1 MKAMRLICLTLI
13 VLAMG
18 GVNSAFAESGAVTIY
33 KQQVAK
39 IVDTWNQTMT
49 RFNDEI
55 VKDNATIESL
65 KAQNPPTRDAD
76 NKIAA
81 LRADIASAKN
91 SMELATRTAEVDLG
105 TLEFKPAR
113 KDEGLPLPQFVKE
126 IIAAKGIPLTKTI
139 SIAPAAS
146 WNWKSNTLGSL
157 AVRFNFKLKNF

>member
-1 MKAMRLICLTLI
+1 MKAMRLICPTLI

-81 LRADIASAKN
+81 LRADIASAKKTRW
-91 SMELATRTAEVDLG
+91 SSRPGRRRWILELWSSSPHARTKVCRCRSSSRRSSRRR
-105 TLEFKPAR
+105 EFR
-113 KDEGLPLPQFVKE
+113 
-126 IIAAKGIPLTKTI
+126 
-139 SIAPAAS
+139 
-146 WNWKSNTLGSL
+146 
-157 AVRFNFKLKNF
+157 